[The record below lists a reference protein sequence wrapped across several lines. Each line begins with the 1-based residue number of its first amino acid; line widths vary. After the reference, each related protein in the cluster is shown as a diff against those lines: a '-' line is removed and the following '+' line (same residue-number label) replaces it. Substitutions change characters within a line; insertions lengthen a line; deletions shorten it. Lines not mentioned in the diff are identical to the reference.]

1 MSLQKYFEEFNEI
14 IKMDYDVKSELK
26 SKRDILLEI
35 LRKDSDLPSF
45 DEYNQGSY
53 AMYLGV
59 SPLDKEYDIDVGL
72 RFKVNKNEYN
82 PMDLKEKIQDLLK
95 NHTDY
100 GAKIKKPCVT
110 VTYKKDGE
118 AAFHVDLVI
127 YTYEDKD
134 ESSSQLYLARGKNSD
149 SEETCWEKSDPI
161 GLVNYVNDKYKGEEN
176 SEDREQFRRVIRY
189 LKRWKNMKFNSSGN
203 AEPPSIAI
211 TIIAVDKFLSEKKY
225 DYFKNEY
232 NYNDLDALLKFVK
245 QIKDLF
251 VFYRNDD
258 NGRDLYKISYSL
270 PATLAFEND
279 TDLFRKMTDLQMTNF
294 KEKIDNLYD
303 DWEDVK
309 EEVDVVEQCEKLKK
323 IFGEEFP
330 VPKKESASKQQL
342 NYIPSSSAS
351 GSI

>member
-1 MSLQKYFEEFNEI
+1 M
-14 IKMDYDVKSELK
+14 
-26 SKRDILLEI
+26 
-35 LRKDSDLPSF
+35 
-45 DEYNQGSY
+45 
-53 AMYLGV
+53 
-59 SPLDKEYDIDVGL
+59 
-72 RFKVNKNEYN
+72 
-82 PMDLKEKIQDLLK
+82 
-95 NHTDY
+95 
-100 GAKIKKPCVT
+100 
-110 VTYKKDGE
+110 
-118 AAFHVDLVI
+118 
-127 YTYEDKD
+127 
-134 ESSSQLYLARGKNSD
+134 
-149 SEETCWEKSDPI
+149 
-161 GLVNYVNDKYKGEEN
+161 
-176 SEDREQFRRVIRY
+176 
-189 LKRWKNMKFNSSGN
+189 
-203 AEPPSIAI
+203 
-211 TIIAVDKFLSEKKY
+211 SEKKY

-303 DWEDVK
+303 DLEDVK